1 VAATTAARATP
12 KRRCVGCGRRAP
24 KSALRRVALV
34 DDRLVADAAAT
45 LPGRGA
51 YVCDAA
57 CARAAIERRA
67 FSRAFRRAVSV
78 GDDLVES
85 I

>member
-1 VAATTAARATP
+1 VA
-12 KRRCVGCGRRAP
+12 CGRRAP
-24 KSALRRVALV
+24 KPTLTRVALSEGRV
-34 DDRLVADAAAT
+34 VADPSAT

-51 YVCDAA
+51 YVCGPA

-67 FSRAFRRAVSV
+67 FARAFRRAVSV

-85 I
+85 IC

>member
-1 VAATTAARATP
+1 VA
-12 KRRCVGCGRRAP
+12 CGRRAP
-24 KSALRRVALV
+24 KAALRRVAV
-34 DDRLVADAAAT
+34 VGDRVVADPDAT

-51 YVCDAA
+51 YVCDAT
-57 CARAAIERRA
+57 CARAAIDRRA
-67 FSRAFRRAVSV
+67 LQRAFRRAVSA

>member
-1 VAATTAARATP
+1 MP
-12 KRRCVGCGRRAP
+12 ERRCVACGRRAP
-24 KSALRRVALV
+24 KAALTRVALV
-34 DDRLVADAAAT
+34 GDSVVADGPAT

-51 YVCDAA
+51 YVCDAS

-67 FSRAFRRAVSV
+67 FSKAFRRAVSM

>member
-1 VAATTAARATP
+1 VA
-12 KRRCVGCGRRAP
+12 CGRRAP
-24 KSALRRVALV
+24 KPALRRLAVRG
-34 DDRLVADAAAT
+34 DRVVADKDGS

-57 CARAAIERRA
+57 CARAAIERRTFA
-67 FSRAFRRAVSV
+67 RAFRRTVFV

-85 I
+85 VSG

>member
-1 VAATTAARATP
+1 VA
-12 KRRCVGCGRRAP
+12 CGRRAP

-34 DDRLVADAAAT
+34 GDRVVADPSAI

-51 YVCDAA
+51 YVCDVA
-57 CARAAIERRA
+57 CARAAIDHHA
-67 FSRAFRRAVSV
+67 LHRAFRRAVSV

-85 I
+85 IS

>member
-1 VAATTAARATP
+1 VA
-12 KRRCVGCGRRAP
+12 CGRRAP
-24 KSALRRVALV
+24 KPALRRLAVRG
-34 DDRLVADAAAT
+34 DRVVADPGAS

-57 CARAAIERRA
+57 CAQAAIDKRA
-67 FSRAFRRAVSV
+67 FARAFRRAVFV

-85 I
+85 MSE

>member
-1 VAATTAARATP
+1 VAVRAD
-12 KRRCVGCGRRAP
+12 
-24 KSALRRVALV
+24 RV
-34 DDRLVADAAAT
+34 VADPGGS

-57 CARAAIERRA
+57 CLRTAIERRA
-67 FSRAFRRAVSV
+67 FARAFRRAVSV

-85 I
+85 VSG

>member
-1 VAATTAARATP
+1 VA
-12 KRRCVGCGRRAP
+12 CGRRAP
-24 KSALRRVALV
+24 KATLRRLAVRG
-34 DDRLVADAAAT
+34 DRVVADPCGA

-57 CARAAIERRA
+57 CARAAIQRRA
-67 FSRAFRRAVSV
+67 FARAFRRAVSV

-85 I
+85 VSE

>member
-1 VAATTAARATP
+1 VQDASAP
-12 KRRCVGCGRRAP
+12 QRRCVACGRRAP
-24 KSALRRVALV
+24 KATLHRVALV
-34 DDRLVADAAAT
+34 GDRAVSDPTAI

-57 CARAAIERRA
+57 CARAAIDRRA
-67 FSRAFRRAVSV
+67 LHRAFRRAVSV

-85 I
+85 IC

>member
-1 VAATTAARATP
+1 M
-12 KRRCVGCGRRAP
+12 GCGRRAP
-24 KSALRRVALV
+24 KATLHRVALV
-34 DDRLVADAAAT
+34 GERVVPDPAAT

-57 CARAAIERRA
+57 CARVAVERRA

>member
-1 VAATTAARATP
+1 VRGAAAP
-12 KRRCVGCGRRAP
+12 ERRCIACGRRAP
-24 KSALRRVALV
+24 KAALHRLALSGDRV
-34 DDRLVADAAAT
+34 VADPTAT

-57 CARAAIERRA
+57 CARVAIERRA
-67 FSRAFRRAVSV
+67 FARAFRRAVSV

-85 I
+85 IC

>member
-1 VAATTAARATP
+1 VV
-12 KRRCVGCGRRAP
+12 RRCVACGRRAP
-24 KSALRRVALV
+24 KAELHRLALAGDRV
-34 DDRLVADAAAT
+34 VADPTAT
-45 LPGRGA
+45 VPGRGA

-67 FSRAFRRAVSV
+67 FPRAFRRAVSV

-85 I
+85 IC

>member
-1 VAATTAARATP
+1 VFDP
-12 KRRCVGCGRRAP
+12 
-24 KSALRRVALV
+24 
-34 DDRLVADAAAT
+34 AAT

-57 CARAAIERRA
+57 CARAAVQRRA
-67 FSRAFRRAVSV
+67 LPRAFRRAVSV

-85 I
+85 IS

>member
-1 VAATTAARATP
+1 MA
-12 KRRCVGCGRRAP
+12 CGRRAP
-24 KSALRRVALV
+24 KAALRRLAVR
-34 DDRLVADAAAT
+34 DDHVVADPGNR

-51 YVCDAA
+51 YVCNGA

-67 FSRAFRRAVSV
+67 FPRAFRRAVSI

-85 I
+85 VSG

>member
-1 VAATTAARATP
+1 V
-12 KRRCVGCGRRAP
+12 RRCVACGRRAP
-24 KSALRRVALV
+24 KAALHRLALV
-34 DDRLVADAAAT
+34 GDRVVADRATT

-51 YVCDAA
+51 YVCDAM

-67 FSRAFRRAVSV
+67 LPRAFRRAVSV

-85 I
+85 IS

>member
-1 VAATTAARATP
+1 VTLHRLALVGDRVVADRAATM
-12 KRRCVGCGRRAP
+12 
-24 KSALRRVALV
+24 
-34 DDRLVADAAAT
+34 
-45 LPGRGA
+45 PGRGA

-67 FSRAFRRAVSV
+67 LPRAFRRTVSV

-85 I
+85 IS